1 MAKMTKKQ
9 LRVRKHLRL
18 RRKVSGTAE
27 RPRMSVYRSNQ
38 HIQVQFINDDLG
50 VTITSASTLE
60 KDFAGKANVEG
71 GAALGTIAAE
81 RALKAGITEVI
92 FDRGGYKYH
101 GKVKAVA
108 DAAREAGLKF

>member
-9 LRVRKHLRL
+9 LRIRKHLRL
-18 RRKVSGTAE
+18 RQKVSGTVE

-50 VTITSASTLE
+50 TTVCSASSLE
-60 KDFAGKANVEG
+60 KEFTAGTNVD
-71 GAALGTIAAE
+71 GATVLGKIAGE
-81 RALKAGITEVI
+81 RALKAGITTVI

-101 GKVKAVA
+101 GKVKAIA
-108 DAAREAGLKF
+108 DAARETGLKF